1 MGKIKE
7 HMEQEGAHRGVVG
20 YSDCARIRTPNW
32 LVFSQGFTDLPL
44 S

>member
-20 YSDCARIRTPNW
+20 SSDWARIG